1 MTATRGIMARVETT
15 FGRGEVTRVGVNCM
29 HTRCTLPEATSVLLK
44 MSSSF
49 CGATPITLCVNV
61 CAFNEHRLVPLYLD
75 GAPEGIGHTILE
87 LAVPLSV
94 RLSLLLDFLDL

>member
-1 MTATRGIMARVETT
+1 M
-15 FGRGEVTRVGVNCM
+15 GVNCM

-49 CGATPITLCVNV
+49 CGATNV
-61 CAFNEHRLVPLYLD
+61 SAFNEHRNAVVVLLYLD
-75 GAPEGIGHTILE
+75 GAPEGIGYTILE